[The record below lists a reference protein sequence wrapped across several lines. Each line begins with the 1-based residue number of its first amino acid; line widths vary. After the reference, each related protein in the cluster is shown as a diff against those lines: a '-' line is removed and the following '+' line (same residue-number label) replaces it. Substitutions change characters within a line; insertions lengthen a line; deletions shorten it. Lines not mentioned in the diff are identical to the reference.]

1 MPVREALLRLA
12 NEGYLV
18 GTTRG
23 FTVPRLS
30 LDDIREIFEVR
41 RLLEP
46 RAAAN
51 AARDLDDATRR
62 ELTTAIQEARQA
74 VRETTSTA
82 YLSNSRFRAA
92 WLGAVRNG
100 RLATTIARF
109 VDHVQTVRLGTLT
122 DTVTQKVVADGLEE
136 LYDAFMRRDPIDGV
150 ERMASFMAS
159 AEQAF
164 FSVRRGRTRTRARRS
179 HLQCPARE
187 SRPMIVKPHPLKG
200 PNRFKLGIFSTNAD
214 GGLAIT
220 ECRSAGARVGTTI

>member
-1 MPVREALLRLA
+1 MARKPSVNGDNLTRLTKPDSLSERIYGDLRGRLQRCEIGPEDRLVDTEIAIAYGTSRMPVREALLRLA

-74 VRETTSTA
+74 VRDDDVDQLI
-82 YLSNSRFRAA
+82 LSNSRFRAA
-92 WLGAVRNG
+92 WLAPS
-100 RLATTIARF
+100 ATGGSPQPSRASSTTCRPYGSAPS
-109 VDHVQTVRLGTLT
+109 
-122 DTVTQKVVADGLEE
+122 
-136 LYDAFMRRDPIDGV
+136 PILSR
-150 ERMASFMAS
+150 ERSS
-159 AEQAF
+159 
-164 FSVRRGRTRTRARRS
+164 RTGSKGCTMPSCAATPSWRRS
-179 HLQCPARE
+179 AW
-187 SRPMIVKPHPLKG
+187 RPSWLP
-200 PNRFKLGIFSTNAD
+200 PNRPS
-214 GGLAIT
+214 
-220 ECRSAGARVGTTI
+220 SA